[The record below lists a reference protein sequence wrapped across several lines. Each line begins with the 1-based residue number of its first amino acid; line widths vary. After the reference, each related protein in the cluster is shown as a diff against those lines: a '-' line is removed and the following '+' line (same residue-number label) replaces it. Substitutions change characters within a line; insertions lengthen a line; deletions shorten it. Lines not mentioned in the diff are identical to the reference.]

1 MATIRIHNATD
12 INAEG
17 NRTNGNAKAVFC
29 ITTGDIYA
37 SASDAAEILGC
48 AKSTIS
54 WAATGRMKK
63 CKGLRL
69 CYVSNITEYLEEI
82 AECARARQTKVNAY
96 NAIIAEQNAKAKAQA
111 NLEKAMARR
120 EKLQAEMAKND
131 ALIAEAQRYLNN

>member
-1 MATIRIHNATD
+1 MARIRIHNATE
-12 INAEG
+12 ITAEG
-17 NRTNGNAKAVFC
+17 NRTRGNAKAVFC

-37 SASDAAEILGC
+37 SATDAAEILGC
-48 AKSTIS
+48 APSSVS
-54 WAATGRMKK
+54 WVATGRMKQ

-69 CYVSNITEYLEEI
+69 CYVANITEHLEEI
-82 AECARARQTKVNAY
+82 AECARARQTKVTAY
-96 NAIIAEQNAKAKAQA
+96 DAMIAEQNARANAQA